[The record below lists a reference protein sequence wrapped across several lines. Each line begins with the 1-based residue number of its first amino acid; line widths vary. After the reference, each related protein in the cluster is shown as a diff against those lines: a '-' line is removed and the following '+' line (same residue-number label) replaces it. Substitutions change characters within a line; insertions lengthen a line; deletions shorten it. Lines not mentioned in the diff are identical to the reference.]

1 MVEGA
6 ADDND
11 DEGRW
16 SRWMLSA
23 QSGDEAAYR
32 LLLAELGRASEQF
45 LRGRFGEQP
54 FNEDCVQDTLLAVHQ
69 ARHTYDGRRPFRAWF
84 YAILRHKAVDHLRR
98 RDRRQRERDAQLRE
112 SAVHGQFSGDDGL
125 EEALAPG
132 RLMAALSPQHRDA
145 LALTKIAGLS
155 TAEAAARLD
164 ISESALK
171 VRVHRAIQRLRG
183 LLESEST

>member
-1 MVEGA
+1 MG
-6 ADDND
+6 
-11 DEGRW
+11 
-16 SRWMLSA
+16 SA
-23 QSGDEAAYR
+23 QSGDEVVYR
-32 LLLAELGRASEQF
+32 QLLAELGSASERF
-45 LRGRFGEQP
+45 LRGRFGDQP

-98 RDRRQRERDAQLRE
+98 HDRRQREREAQLQE
-112 SAVHGQFSGDDGL
+112 SAVRGQGSGGDGL

-171 VRVHRAIQRLRG
+171 VRVHRAIRRLRS
-183 LLESEST
+183 LLESEPT